1 MVIYRP
7 VRIGDI
13 GKIVTGKTPITN
25 ISEHFGADY
34 MFIGPTDL
42 HKHFFIDKSE
52 KMISKKGLSSIK
64 GCTLNGISIL
74 VGCIGWDMGN
84 VALVQET
91 CATNQQINSI
101 TNINDGYNPYYIY
114 YWLKTKKEFLF
125 QQANVTRTPI
135 LNKGDFSNIEINIPS
150 KQYQDIVAEK
160 LIAIDKKIA
169 VNNKINTELEA
180 MAKLIYDYWFVQF
193 DFPDSNGKPYKSS
206 GGKMVYNEALKR
218 EIPEGWDVVPL
229 ANIESNIVTGKTPP
243 TRRAEYFNGNVPFI
257 CIGDVRGNMHITKT
271 EITLSREGADSQ
283 AKKYIP
289 KGAICVTC
297 IASPGLVGFASEES
311 QTNQQLNTVVCSHF
325 ENRYYLFFYLTNYFR
340 FAKAKSG
347 NTFANMNKDDFS
359 SIAVIKPRK
368 AILNTFSELLKP
380 SIEKV
385 LLNSKENNKL
395 SELRDWLLPMLM
407 NGQVTVKDTS
417 EVVAV

>member
-25 ISEHFGADY
+25 ISENFGADY

-52 KMISKKGLSSIK
+52 KMISKRGLSSIK

-101 TNINDGYNPYYIY
+101 TNINDAYNPYYIY
-114 YWLKTKKEFLF
+114 YWLKTKKAFLF

-135 LNKGDFSNIEINIPS
+135 LNKADFSNIVINIPN
-150 KQYQDIVAEK
+150 KQYQDKVAEK

-169 VNNKINTELEA
+169 LNNKINAELEA

-193 DFPDSNGKPYKSS
+193 DFPDANGKPYKSS
-206 GGKMVYNEALKR
+206 GGKMVYNAALKR
-218 EIPEGWDVVPL
+218 EIPEGWVNTTLGHICDLYQPQTISEKEMTNDGKYLVYGANGVVGKFDAFNHEDSVVTITCRGNSCGTINSTRPFSWVTGNAMVVKPKCDSMSIDYIKNML
-229 ANIESNIVTGKTPP
+229 YWANISGVITGSAQPQI
-243 TRRAEYFNGNVPFI
+243 TRANLSPLNVVLP
-257 CIGDVRGNMHITKT
+257 N
-271 EITLSREGADSQ
+271 
-283 AKKYIP
+283 
-289 KGAICVTC
+289 
-297 IASPGLVGFASEES
+297 
-311 QTNQQLNTVVCSHF
+311 
-325 ENRYYLFFYLTNYFR
+325 
-340 FAKAKSG
+340 
-347 NTFANMNKDDFS
+347 AN
-359 SIAVIKPRK
+359 
-368 AILNTFSELLKP
+368 LLK
-380 SIEKV
+380 SYASYSNTNHAYRLILEE
-385 LLNSKENNKL
+385 ENDEL
-395 SELRDWLLPMLM
+395 RQLRDWLLPMLM
-407 NGQVTVKDTS
+407 NGQVTVKGVS
-417 EVVAV
+417 EVEAT